1 MKLRDW
7 VKLPSAWIE
16 AGGLKAFM
24 WKEGRSGHTAALML
38 LLAIA
43 HHAREEDGVAR
54 LPYDDLERITQ
65 MSRTKIAEGL
75 RYLESK
81 GLIVRSPEGQSTY
94 QLAGYDKDRGWA
106 MLPARSL
113 YASGEMKGF
122 SGFHLRQRSEL
133 DALKAYLAFAARRDR
148 SSNAA
153 YITREQLHQY
163 AGIPEGRI
171 TAAISL
177 LAAAS
182 LIIVEQHQSRADPS
196 RIAQAYRLTHLN
208 PRQHQGTIGRAGL
221 IAPDAEFQSVAD
233 VLNL

>member
-1 MKLRDW
+1 MRLRDW
-7 VKLPSAWIE
+7 VKLPSSWIE
-16 AGGLKAFM
+16 TEGLKAFQ
-24 WKEGRSGHTAALML
+24 WKKGGSGHTAALML

-75 RYLESK
+75 RYLESM
-81 GLIVRSPEGQSTY
+81 GRIVREPEGQSTY
-94 QLAGYDKDRGWA
+94 QLADYDKDRGWA
-106 MLPARSL
+106 MLPARGL
-113 YASGEMKGF
+113 YASERMKGF

-148 SSNAA
+148 NFNAA
-153 YITREQLHQY
+153 YITHEKLHDY
-163 AGIPEGRI
+163 AGIPDGRI

-177 LAAAS
+177 LAAAN
-182 LIIVEQHQSRADPS
+182 LVIVEQHQSQADPS
-196 RIAQAYRLTHLN
+196 RIAHAYRLTHLN

-221 IAPDAEFQSVAD
+221 IPSNVEFQLVPD

>member
-7 VKLPSAWIE
+7 VKLPSGWIE
-16 AGGLKAFM
+16 TGGLKAYQ
-24 WKEGRSGHTAALML
+24 WKKGGSGYTAALML

-43 HHAREEDGVAR
+43 HHAREEDGIAR
-54 LPYDDLERITQ
+54 LPYDDLERVTQ

-75 RYLESK
+75 RYLESM
-81 GLIVRSPEGQSTY
+81 GQIVRNPEGQSTY
-94 QLAGYDKDRGWA
+94 QLAGYDKVRGWA
-106 MLPARSL
+106 MLPARGL
-113 YASGEMKGF
+113 YLAERMKGF

-148 SSNAA
+148 DYNVAF
-153 YITREQLHQY
+153 ITYEKLHDY

-177 LAAAS
+177 LVVAN
-182 LIIVEQHQSRADPS
+182 LVTVEQHQSRADPS
-196 RIAQAYRLTHLN
+196 RIAHAYRLAHLY

-221 IAPDAEFQSVAD
+221 ILSDVEFQPAPD
-233 VLNL
+233 VLTL